1 MLKELEHLVIPV
13 SGKNGSLKLLVYPQS
28 AKAKVFEESEPYA
41 GEARYQLIEGNTY
54 TYEFI
59 DELGCYRCQFE
70 RQTEIVRFHPNKDK
84 HASEGT
90 ITTGIYVGHLTQ
102 EVICLN
108 TREIVGK
115 VSLEIQSTKSN
126 YRSDYR
132 LMLDEIAEYY
142 TDLVLQQGSPV
153 TQQLEV
159 DKDCDSKTLYQRFSF
174 VRSLIDSEGFS
185 EAIHKIISNPVKK
198 WTDAKI
204 DKNIVAVKRLS
215 RSNIRQIASCRDRIH
230 LSDGFR
236 KGLPSYLDSVP
247 RKIDVEYKRDTAD
260 VLENQF
266 VKYVLRTFVN
276 FCNEIKTHANAS
288 ETLIV
293 EANHTIERLYEHLD
307 NQFFR
312 RISLPSQI
320 NMNSPVLQ
328 RKEGYREVL
337 QAWLLYDLAAKLNWT
352 GGDDVYDAGKKDVAT
367 LYEYW
372 LFFKLLE
379 LVSEFFNI
387 KAQAKKELVDIDN
400 NTINLNLKQ
409 GKMRM
414 VYGRQETF
422 SRLINVAFYYN
433 RTFNK
438 VTNDKDP
445 IRSAGSWTMSMRPDY
460 TLSLWPGEI
469 MEDEAEREDLVIHIH
484 FDAKYRLNK
493 VLLDDKDVNNNIAEE
508 LDEEKRQQEL
518 KIYKRGDL
526 LKMHAYKDAIR
537 RTSGAYVLYPGDEN
551 KEMRGFHE
559 IIPGLGAFSIRP
571 GHWYEDSNYLKQF
584 LAEIKAHLLDRTS
597 NREKLSYYQHK
608 IHEKAN
614 EGMLME
620 SLPEPVGDNRSFIPD
635 ETMVL
640 VGFYKN
646 QKHLDWITQNY
657 LYNFPAGTSNGSIH
671 LSHDIVAAKYLL
683 LHDHKLNAQ
692 LYKLTA
698 IGPAFYGY
706 EDMNSK
712 GYPFDN
718 STKKKEEENKKKS
731 YLVFQ
736 INQRGIEK
744 ELEKYYWEPND
755 IPQLHNSS
763 GFRYS
768 VIKLS
773 ELMKYAKVKKI

>member
-266 VKYVLRTFVN
+266 VKYY
-276 FCNEIKTHANAS
+276 
-288 ETLIV
+288 
-293 EANHTIERLYEHLD
+293 TI
-307 NQFFR
+307 
-312 RISLPSQI
+312 
-320 NMNSPVLQ
+320 
-328 RKEGYREVL
+328 
-337 QAWLLYDLAAKLNWT
+337 AA
-352 GGDDVYDAGKKDVAT
+352 
-367 LYEYW
+367 
-372 LFFKLLE
+372 
-379 LVSEFFNI
+379 
-387 KAQAKKELVDIDN
+387 
-400 NTINLNLKQ
+400 
-409 GKMRM
+409 
-414 VYGRQETF
+414 
-422 SRLINVAFYYN
+422 
-433 RTFNK
+433 
-438 VTNDKDP
+438 
-445 IRSAGSWTMSMRPDY
+445 
-460 TLSLWPGEI
+460 
-469 MEDEAEREDLVIHIH
+469 
-484 FDAKYRLNK
+484 
-493 VLLDDKDVNNNIAEE
+493 
-508 LDEEKRQQEL
+508 
-518 KIYKRGDL
+518 
-526 LKMHAYKDAIR
+526 
-537 RTSGAYVLYPGDEN
+537 
-551 KEMRGFHE
+551 
-559 IIPGLGAFSIRP
+559 
-571 GHWYEDSNYLKQF
+571 
-584 LAEIKAHLLDRTS
+584 
-597 NREKLSYYQHK
+597 
-608 IHEKAN
+608 
-614 EGMLME
+614 E
-620 SLPEPVGDNRSFIPD
+620 SV
-635 ETMVL
+635 
-640 VGFYKN
+640 
-646 QKHLDWITQNY
+646 
-657 LYNFPAGTSNGSIH
+657 
-671 LSHDIVAAKYLL
+671 
-683 LHDHKLNAQ
+683 
-692 LYKLTA
+692 
-698 IGPAFYGY
+698 
-706 EDMNSK
+706 
-712 GYPFDN
+712 
-718 STKKKEEENKKKS
+718 
-731 YLVFQ
+731 
-736 INQRGIEK
+736 
-744 ELEKYYWEPND
+744 
-755 IPQLHNSS
+755 
-763 GFRYS
+763 
-768 VIKLS
+768 
-773 ELMKYAKVKKI
+773 